1 MSTNLADFVSFCFN
15 LIVLC
20 ITFNSF
26 RNNICILAYTH
37 IFSLT
42 HSHTNIT
49 QTCSNDCSVNG
60 YKNVSLTNSNVPL
73 FRFKHIIHGFCVFIC
88 PKHANTG
95 IGITGIAVSKCIK
108 LKKKRLSHRQRKNT
122 LTSLHFHTQIYTRQ
136 KNACPVMSIYAR
148 GLCCDRCYWSVIFFL
163 IDSVGGLRVAWSG
176 VALCKCMEIVPRNAT
191 IRNHLFPPPPLHHP
205 GVCNRCSQR
214 QAGGFDVER

>member
-1 MSTNLADFVSFCFN
+1 M
-15 LIVLC
+15 
-20 ITFNSF
+20 
-26 RNNICILAYTH
+26 
-37 IFSLT
+37 
-42 HSHTNIT
+42 
-49 QTCSNDCSVNG
+49 
-60 YKNVSLTNSNVPL
+60 PL

-148 GLCCDRCYWSVIFFL
+148 GLCCDICHWSVIFFL

-214 QAGGFDVER
+214 QAGGFDVERCAKYFRVRFQFGLHRHRHHRIVVVVGQRNVRCGLNCSKRPT